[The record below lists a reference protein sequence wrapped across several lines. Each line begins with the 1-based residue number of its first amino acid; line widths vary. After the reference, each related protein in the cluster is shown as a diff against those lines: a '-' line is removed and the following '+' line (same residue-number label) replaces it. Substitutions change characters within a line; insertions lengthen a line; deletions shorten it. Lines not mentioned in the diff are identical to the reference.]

1 MKPSIRAYTALFVI
15 AGLAFLILAAR
26 APLWAQEGASP
37 DDTAAPEWLEPR
49 GLNVVDLVGQVPE
62 EHLKDSVLIYET
74 GRGIL
79 QYQSGQ
85 RNGDRV
91 EITVKITPRYFEY
104 GGNTFTK
111 FGCLGQTAVYDQ
123 IPSTAPAST
132 MRLFDDGQEITA
144 NIENMSVIPAGQV
157 LPTNNANGYLRYP
170 EPGATPATI
179 ENGSLVIPANMG
191 CTIIVPGRL
200 DGLTATFTLTTP
212 QVVNVAPLSSETF
225 TAHSYI
231 GIGGAGIL
239 ASLNSQM
246 LGRFGERGGNF
257 TLSIPQEA
265 DYAFVNFPPT
275 PVDPYAGEDPI
286 NRPLPGS
293 GTYRFSN
300 GSGFLSVDHVAS
312 AGFPILGQWRDSDQT
327 GNSRYLTYF
336 EDTRKLGIMEY
347 FLPPGIAYDP
357 CMTDGG
363 CPDALLDAIHA
374 ARYPMTIY
382 YYKVER
388 IVAEGLER
396 IPLKMVG
403 KGWSAT
409 NPWLASPGD
418 TIPPGGTIPPP
429 GDSTVY
435 LPLVTTAPGPSA
447 PIPPDD
453 PTDCPCG
460 WFDALGRMVDFIR
473 KP

>member
-1 MKPSIRAYTALFVI
+1 MLVLSSRAA
-15 AGLAFLILAAR
+15 
-26 APLWAQEGASP
+26 LWAQESAAPG
-37 DDTAAPEWLEPR
+37 DLAAPEWLEPR

-79 QYQSGQ
+79 QYEAGM
-85 RNGDRV
+85 REGDRV
-91 EITVKITPRYFEY
+91 EITARITPRYFDY

-111 FGCLGQTAVYDQ
+111 FGCLGQPAVYDQ
-123 IPSTAPAST
+123 IPSSTPAAT
-132 MRLFDDGQEITA
+132 MRLFDDGQDITA
-144 NIENMSVIPAGQV
+144 NIKNMSVIAAGQV
-157 LPTNNANGYLRYP
+157 LPTQNANGYLRYP
-170 EPGATPATI
+170 EPGAGPATV

-191 CTIIVPGRL
+191 CTIIVPGKL
-200 DGLTATFTLTTP
+200 SELTATFTITSP
-212 QVVNVAPLSSETF
+212 PVIQVTSLQSETF
-225 TAHSYI
+225 SAHSYI
-231 GIGGAGIL
+231 GVGGAGIL
-239 ASLNSQM
+239 SSLNSQM
-246 LGRFGERGGNF
+246 QSRFGERGGNF

-265 DYAFVNFPPT
+265 DYVFVNFPPT
-275 PVDPYAGEDPI
+275 PVDPYAGEEPL

-300 GSGFLSVDHVAS
+300 GAGFLSVDHVAS
-312 AGFPILGQWRDSDQT
+312 AGFPVFGQWRDADQT
-327 GNSRYLTYF
+327 PNSRYLTHF
-336 EDTRKLGIMEY
+336 RDTRKLGIMEY
-347 FLPPGIAYDP
+347 FLPPGFAYDA

-363 CPDALLDAIHA
+363 CPDALLDAIYA
-374 ARYPMTIY
+374 ARYPMTVY

-409 NPWLASPGD
+409 NPRLAPL
-418 TIPPGGTIPPP
+418 GGTVPPP
-429 GDSTVY
+429 EDNKTY
-435 LPLVTTAPGPSA
+435 LPLVTTPAEEQK

-453 PTDCPCG
+453 PASCPCG

-473 KP
+473 QP